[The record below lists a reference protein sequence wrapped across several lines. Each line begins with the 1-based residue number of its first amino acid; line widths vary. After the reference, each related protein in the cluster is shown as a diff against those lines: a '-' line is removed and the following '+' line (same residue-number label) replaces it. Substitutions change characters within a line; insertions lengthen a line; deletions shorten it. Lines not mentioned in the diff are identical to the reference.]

1 MSVSP
6 ARSATFTNGALRT
19 HSSRSSCREADTRRW
34 PTRHSGHRLEPHIM
48 RAGLSGCLQQPFGR
62 LPLLGSRD
70 RDQRA
75 VGGAREHD
83 LCPQTCAALL
93 AAQSAGHDS
102 RRCVEDRRSS
112 QIERYSMINSNT
124 RNKSPRMQY
133 AVAGLCHFLYGR
145 DMSSSPKRAT
155 ANASNASAK
164 RLTCELRSL

>member
-1 MSVSP
+1 MPQKTRVGNDRSQSTTDVARRRNRNKKLYKAG
-6 ARSATFTNGALRT
+6 ARSSVTLAAQNTDRRAAVSEIELALST

-112 QIERYSMINSNT
+112 QIERYSMINSNEA
-124 RNKSPRMQY
+124 RNR
-133 AVAGLCHFLYGR
+133 
-145 DMSSSPKRAT
+145 
-155 ANASNASAK
+155 
-164 RLTCELRSL
+164 